1 MLHSTAGIR
10 VGAPH
15 CSTASTLELDCAR
28 PEQAAVN
35 ELFAGKQVTMW
46 LTERCEINASD
57 AKLYADALAQL
68 GVDRPADL
76 QMIDGD
82 EVAWP
87 SAVKLLD
94 REKIQRQVSSS
105 RKMPRGSLISDTI

>member
-1 MLHSTAGIR
+1 M
-10 VGAPH
+10 
-15 CSTASTLELDCAR
+15 DK
-28 PEQAAVN
+28 
-35 ELFAGKQVTMW
+35 LFAGKQVIMW

-57 AKLYADALAQL
+57 AKSYADALAQL

-87 SAVKLLD
+87 SALKLLD
-94 REKIQRQVSSS
+94 REKIQARLETDAESS
-105 RKMPRGSLISDTI
+105 RKTPRGADFMSV